1 MPKKKEYIRGENVG
15 PHKSIIFLAE
25 LPPMK
30 KRRRALFHCN
40 QCNKTFESDIAEV
53 NRGKR
58 GCHCSRILDLT
69 GQKFGKLTVLSFEG
83 IDKIDSLFGKL
94 SARAKK
100 KQNLL

>member
-53 NRGKR
+53 NRGKKR
-58 GCHCSRILDLT
+58 
-69 GQKFGKLTVLSFEG
+69 LSLFKNFRFNWSK
-83 IDKIDSLFGKL
+83 IWKIDSSFF
-94 SARAKK
+94 
-100 KQNLL
+100 